1 MRLFIA
7 EKPALAKIIA
17 EALGSVQRC
26 DGYYQCGVDVVT
38 WCIGHL
44 LELAPPET
52 HNPSYAKWRKADL
65 PLKLRPAKYQPIER
79 TAPQFSVVAK
89 LLRTADSV
97 VHAGDP
103 DDEGQLLIDEVLTYC
118 QYQNPVMRVLIN
130 DLNTAAAKKAIA
142 NLRDNKEFFGL
153 SQKALARSIG
163 DQLYGFNMTR
173 AYTLAAQEKGIEG
186 VLSVGR
192 VQTPILGLIVNRYN
206 AFKNHTAASFYTLTA
221 NITIN
226 GHAVTP
232 RYVVLD
238 GALVDEK
245 GRLIDE
251 AAANCVAA
259 GCQNQEAIVSLC
271 DTQEKKTPPPLP
283 FSLLDLQA
291 AMSRRFNLSAQQTL
305 DITQILREKHKAIT
319 YNRSDCSYLSDDQF
333 NEAPETLAAIVKALP
348 VLSSAYA
355 NADRTHKG
363 RAFDDS
369 KVTAHTAIIP
379 TTTAPNIAA
388 MNDAERKVYQAI
400 AEQYLVQFLPHKHY
414 LATKASF
421 AVNGYTFAA
430 TATKTTQDGWT
441 TLLSPLEEND
451 DEDDNNTS
459 QAFAALSALAMGD
472 AGHCRDVTVA
482 QEKTKPQPLY
492 TEATLLKDLQRV
504 AKYVK
509 DPKIRQLLKNR
520 DEGKAGENG
529 GIGTPATR
537 ASMLEV
543 LQKRGFYITEKKK
556 IIPTQKGIE
565 FIASLPEIATA
576 PDMTAL
582 WHEQQQEIAKGQ
594 LTVETFLDSLESFI
608 GEQVSNVQLG
618 GMQGGTTKTDNGK
631 GERLKSL
638 CPSCGGSIVISPK
651 LYACTGCKLR
661 VWIDIAGKKLS
672 HTQAESLF
680 ATGKTGV
687 IKGFNSKA
695 GKKFD
700 AALLLD
706 IPNNQAKFDFSVKER
721 AARTGRN
728 PSTGAA
734 IEIAASKTVAF
745 KVGSKLK
752 EAING

>member
-1 MRLFIA
+1 MKLYIA

-17 EALGSVQRC
+17 DALGNAQRR
-26 DGYYQCGVDVVT
+26 DGYYQCGADAVT
-38 WCIGHL
+38 WCVGHL
-44 LELAPPET
+44 LELSPPET
-52 HNPSYAKWRKADL
+52 HNAAYAKWRKTDL
-65 PLKLRPAKYQPIER
+65 PLKLRPAKYKPIER
-79 TAPQFSVVAK
+79 TATQFSVVAE
-89 LLRTADSV
+89 LLRTAESV

-118 QYQNPVMRVLIN
+118 QYKKPVKRVLIN
-130 DLNTAAAKKAIA
+130 DLNAVAAKKALS
-142 NLRDNKEFFGL
+142 NLRDNQEFFGL

-206 AFKNHTAASFYTLTA
+206 AFKNHAAAFFFTLTA
-221 NITIN
+221 NITMK
-226 GHAVTP
+226 GHAITP
-232 RYVVLD
+232 KYVVPE
-238 GALVDEK
+238 GATVDEK

-251 AAANCVAA
+251 VAANAVAA
-259 GCQNQEAIVSLC
+259 SCQSQPAVVSAC
-271 DTQEKKTPPPLP
+271 DIQEKITPPPLP

-291 AMSRRFNLSAQQTL
+291 AMSRRFNFSAQQTL
-305 DITQILREKHKAIT
+305 DITQSLREKHKAIT
-319 YNRSDCSYLSDDQF
+319 YNRSDCSYLSSEQF
-333 NEAPETLAAIVKALP
+333 NEAPSTLAAIVKALP
-348 VLSSAYA
+348 VLASVKFDS
-355 NADRTHKG
+355 TQKG

-379 TTTAPNIAA
+379 TTTAPNVAV
-388 MNDAERKVYQAI
+388 MTEAEQKVYQAI
-400 AEQYLVQFLPHKHY
+400 AEQYLVQFMPHKHY
-414 LATKASF
+414 LAAKASF
-421 AVNGYTFAA
+421 VVNGHTFAA

-441 TLLSPLEEND
+441 ALLSNVED
-451 DEDDNNTS
+451 KDDNNDEDGSNTH
-459 QAFAALSALAMGD
+459 QAFESISTLVTGD
-472 AGHCRDVTVA
+472 AGHCHDVTVA
-482 QEKTKPQPLY
+482 QQKTKPLPLY

-509 DPKIRQLLKNR
+509 DPKIRQLLKSR

-543 LQKRGFYITEKKK
+543 LQKRGFYVTEKKK

-582 WHEQQQEIAKGQ
+582 WHEQQQEISKGQ
-594 LTVETFLDSLESFI
+594 LTVEAFLDALEVFI
-608 GEQVSNVQLG
+608 SEQVNNVQLG
-618 GMQGGTTKTDNGK
+618 AMQGGITKFQGGQTN
-631 GERLKSL
+631 RLKAI
-638 CPSCGGSIVISPK
+638 CPACSGAIVVSAK

-661 VWIDIAGKKLS
+661 VWSEIAGKKITD
-672 HTQAESLF
+672 TQAEILF

-687 IKGFNSKA
+687 IKGFTSKA

-700 AALLLD
+700 AALALD
-706 IPNNQAKFDFSVKER
+706 IPNNQAKFVFATRK
-721 AARTGRN
+721 
-728 PSTGAA
+728 
-734 IEIAASKTVAF
+734 
-745 KVGSKLK
+745 
-752 EAING
+752 

>member
-17 EALGSVQRC
+17 DALGSAQRR

-38 WCIGHL
+38 WCVGHL

-52 HNPSYAKWRKADL
+52 HNPAYAKWRKADL
-65 PLKLRPAKYQPIER
+65 PLKLRPAKYQPIVR
-79 TAPQFSVVAK
+79 TASQFTVVTE
-89 LLRTADSV
+89 LLRTAESV

-103 DDEGQLLIDEVLTYC
+103 DDEGQLLIDEVLSYC
-118 QYQNPVMRVLIN
+118 QYKNPVKRVLIN
-130 DLNTAAAKKAIA
+130 DLNTAAAKKALA
-142 NLRDNKEFFGL
+142 NLRDNQEFFGL

-206 AFKNHTAASFYTLTA
+206 AFKNHMAAFFYILTA
-221 NITIN
+221 NIGIK

-232 RYVVLD
+232 RYVVPEGL
-238 GALVDEK
+238 AVDEK

-251 AAANCVAA
+251 AAANRVAA
-259 GCQNQEAIVSLC
+259 DCQNQEAMVSAC

-305 DITQILREKHKAIT
+305 DITQTLREKHKAIT
-319 YNRSDCSYLSDDQF
+319 YNRSDCSYLTSDQF
-333 NEAPETLAAIVKALP
+333 NEAPDTLAAIVKALP
-348 VLSSAYA
+348 ALASAYA

-379 TTTAPNIAA
+379 TTTAPNTEA

-400 AEQYLVQFLPHKHY
+400 AEQYLAQFLPHKHY

-421 AVNGYTFAA
+421 VVNGHTFAA

-441 TLLSPLEEND
+441 TLLAGVEEND
-451 DEDDNNTS
+451 DEEGNTRQS
-459 QAFAALSALAMGD
+459 FAALNALTMGD
-472 AGHCRDVTVA
+472 VGQCHNVTVS

-492 TEATLLKDLQRV
+492 TEATLLKDLQRI

-594 LTVETFLDSLESFI
+594 LTVDTFLDSLEAFI
-608 GEQVSNVQLG
+608 SEQVNNVQLG
-618 GMQGGTTKTDNGK
+618 EMQGGTTKVQGGQTN
-631 GERLKSL
+631 RLKAI
-638 CPSCGGSIVISPK
+638 CPACSGAIIVSAK

-661 VWIDIAGKKLS
+661 VWSEIAGKKLTD
-672 HTQAESLF
+672 TQAESLF
-680 ATGKTGV
+680 LTGKTSV

-700 AALLLD
+700 AALTLD
-706 IPNNQAKFDFSVKER
+706 IPNNQAKFVFATK
-721 AARTGRN
+721 
-728 PSTGAA
+728 
-734 IEIAASKTVAF
+734 K
-745 KVGSKLK
+745 
-752 EAING
+752 